1 MNSKHRKPRRT
12 LERLLAAELTA
23 EELSRVTAG
32 AGVETDTNSVGGY
45 DD

>member
-1 MNSKHRKPRRT
+1 MNEKHKKPKRT

-23 EELSRVTAG
+23 EELRQVTGG